1 MGKNGLITDDVSG
14 PARAVGPVCLS
25 VCLCVR
31 RITFDIN
38 DAWPRYL
45 VSWFNLVIVPKTYS
59 KVMVIGQSSWSRDE
73 TVFQGDALLADCRV
87 LCATVVGATS
97 SEDFLIYKALV
108 SRREHKSRENGRDES
123 LHNLEWRT
131 LMQMPPPQILSF
143 FKIQAPDCLQ

>member
-1 MGKNGLITDDVSG
+1 M
-14 PARAVGPVCLS
+14 
-25 VCLCVR
+25 
-31 RITFDIN
+31 
-38 DAWPRYL
+38 
-45 VSWFNLVIVPKTYS
+45 IVPKTYS

-131 LMQMPPPQILSF
+131 LMQMPPPPGFVIFQNSSTRLLAVIAYQTRKAVTLTACSLLPKSACSTSTKSPLPAENSTF
-143 FKIQAPDCLQ
+143 FW